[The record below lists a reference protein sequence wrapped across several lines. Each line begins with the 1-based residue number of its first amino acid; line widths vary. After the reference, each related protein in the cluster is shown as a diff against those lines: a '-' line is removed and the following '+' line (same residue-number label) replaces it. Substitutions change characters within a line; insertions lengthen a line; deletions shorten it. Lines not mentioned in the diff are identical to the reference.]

1 MEVVGSVAAVL
12 QLVQAV
18 GKTVIQ
24 VNQVYHDIRD
34 MDDTLRDFDNQLGA
48 TQMMLSVLSDGIQR
62 STLGPST
69 PPWWNQDVLEGLLNS
84 CNRSYSRLQ
93 TIFSNISRQMSSGT
107 SLGAYIKKR
116 RYDSDISL
124 LRHSIDTYTSAL
136 QLPVLIQTIQGCYTA
151 PIPQSPAGGIAA
163 SFDELMRRIDN
174 LQSSMDRLDHDL
186 ITRALRRTDISTPQQ
201 ERSEEVKEEL
211 GAVEKMEK
219 LDMEN
224 DTRATLGVL
233 KGLMGHAK
241 DYASSIESAS
251 TSSRLTKPLSK
262 SRRDHR
268 DTTRASPGIDFGIRL
283 PPTKRQDVSDW
294 AGNVDHGDNFSSAS
308 LDDSLPS
315 VTTTT
320 QSALST
326 STKGTS
332 ILGELHER
340 RIQTAERLMKEGMF
354 DKAIPH
360 LGRLL
365 SSSSDPEFA
374 HSASRSARSLA
385 KALVHS
391 QSEDSTVEGY
401 CQKFPSIRA
410 LVEEYRLEHGL
421 YLLEQG
427 KHDEVIV
434 LLQSY
439 KSASVSSGGCQ
450 SPEHSGKSPEYNV
463 ELSRDPQESLEG
475 CQASTSRSAGSSIS
489 QKIQIILCR
498 ALLRS
503 SRANSTDEA
512 FPILEKLLK
521 QDCLGSAIKGDAHW
535 LSAEAHHFKGNFE
548 DAKSHGIQACQIKLD
563 TLGRD
568 HEETTACITLM
579 ANLCLYN
586 NDPDEDL
593 WRGMLSHPKLINVD
607 VDTSPTKFSSVQDR
621 FSSCIEEME
630 KVATSDPYHATEIGL
645 NYLKENYCPISS
657 QTWTAGDYALSPRE
671 CLSDFFFFDE
681 PLGCWECLKRHIR
694 ETLTLGGV
702 AVGAVCY
709 RHGERR
715 PTGFTGLSPFHFFAM
730 AVPRPGKWESRGSE
744 NCVEE
749 MNLILNMAQRANPGR
764 QSSSNI
770 INSIMHYK
778 TISTEVSAL
787 WLAAI
792 HDNQAVVN
800 FLLSLGETNAAQGST
815 ILQNTTFNPCHK
827 IKRRFLSA
835 PPRSPISTTEK
846 RWRCFLKAFYA
857 LTPDEACQLLQ
868 PPTPTQWPWW
878 FSCPFML
885 DSFLTKCG
893 KSDWDI
899 QSQTGEGVSNSL
911 LWLLVQSVAV
921 PSSDSYPLLLNS
933 KDIETLFW
941 AIWKH
946 GKTKT
951 LYFMTQAIRTTIDGI
966 PYFYKQ
972 RVYVKAKERLQLW
985 FSILD
990 QLETKNV
997 KLDGKSRGALKES

>member
-12 QLVQAV
+12 QLIQAV

-24 VNQVYHDIRD
+24 VNQAYHDIRD

-84 CNRSYSRLQ
+84 CNRSYSRLE

-201 ERSEEVKEEL
+201 DRSEEVKEEL
-211 GAVEKMEK
+211 GAVEKKEK

-262 SRRDHR
+262 ARRDHR
-268 DTTRASPGIDFGIRL
+268 DTTRAATNFTPPLSAVTGPDIDFGFHL
-283 PPTKRQDVSDW
+283 PPKKRQDVSDW

-360 LGRLL
+360 LERLL

-385 KALVHS
+385 KALVRS

-427 KHDEVIV
+427 KYDEVIV
-434 LLQSY
+434 LLQPY
-439 KSASVSSGGCQ
+439 KSAPVSSVDSQ
-450 SPEHSGKSPEYNV
+450 SPEPSRKSPEYNV

-475 CQASTSRSAGSSIS
+475 YQASTSSPAGSSIS

-503 SRANSTDEA
+503 SRANRTDEA

-593 WRGMLSHPKLINVD
+593 WRGMLSRPKLINVD
-607 VDTSPTKFSSVQDR
+607 VDTSPTKLSSVQD
-621 FSSCIEEME
+621 
-630 KVATSDPYHATEIGL
+630 PTETVL
-645 NYLKENYCPISS
+645 
-657 QTWTAGDYALSPRE
+657 
-671 CLSDFFFFDE
+671 
-681 PLGCWECLKRHIR
+681 
-694 ETLTLGGV
+694 
-702 AVGAVCY
+702 
-709 RHGERR
+709 
-715 PTGFTGLSPFHFFAM
+715 
-730 AVPRPGKWESRGSE
+730 
-744 NCVEE
+744 
-749 MNLILNMAQRANPGR
+749 
-764 QSSSNI
+764 
-770 INSIMHYK
+770 
-778 TISTEVSAL
+778 
-787 WLAAI
+787 
-792 HDNQAVVN
+792 
-800 FLLSLGETNAAQGST
+800 
-815 ILQNTTFNPCHK
+815 
-827 IKRRFLSA
+827 
-835 PPRSPISTTEK
+835 
-846 RWRCFLKAFYA
+846 
-857 LTPDEACQLLQ
+857 
-868 PPTPTQWPWW
+868 
-878 FSCPFML
+878 
-885 DSFLTKCG
+885 
-893 KSDWDI
+893 
-899 QSQTGEGVSNSL
+899 
-911 LWLLVQSVAV
+911 
-921 PSSDSYPLLLNS
+921 
-933 KDIETLFW
+933 
-941 AIWKH
+941 
-946 GKTKT
+946 
-951 LYFMTQAIRTTIDGI
+951 
-966 PYFYKQ
+966 
-972 RVYVKAKERLQLW
+972 
-985 FSILD
+985 
-990 QLETKNV
+990 
-997 KLDGKSRGALKES
+997 